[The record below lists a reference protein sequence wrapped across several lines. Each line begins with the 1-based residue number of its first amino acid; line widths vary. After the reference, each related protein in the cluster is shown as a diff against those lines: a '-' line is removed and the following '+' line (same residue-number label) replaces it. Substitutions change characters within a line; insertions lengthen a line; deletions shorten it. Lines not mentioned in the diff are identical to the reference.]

1 MKISDILTED
11 LVVTGLEG
19 KSKDEIINHLI
30 DLVSASPKVLD
41 REKVRKAIF
50 EREKIMSTG
59 VGNGF
64 AIPHG
69 KTDAVTDIVAAF
81 AVTSEPIDYQ
91 SLDEKPV
98 RLVFLLVGKD
108 NLVGPH
114 IKLLSRIS
122 RLMNKE
128 EFRQRLL
135 EQRTPHDILDL
146 FRQGKPTMI
155 AFGQRDVRQGP
166 GTLPVSESIADIAFG
181 VPWFKHD
188 RPAVIEEYA
197 AAYRKVA
204 LQASALA

>member
-11 LVVTGLEG
+11 LVVSHLKGT
-19 KSKDEIINHLI
+19 SKEEIIDAMV
-30 DLVSASPKVLD
+30 DLVATSPKVLD
-41 REKVRKAIF
+41 KAKIREAIF
-50 EREKIMSTG
+50 DREKIMSTG

-69 KTDAVTDIVAAF
+69 KTDAVTEIVAAF
-81 AVTSEPIDYQ
+81 AVTEREIDYD

-128 EFRQRLL
+128 EFRKRLL
-135 EQRTPHDILDL
+135 TVTSPKEILEM
-146 FRQGKPTMI
+146 FRQ
-155 AFGQRDVRQGP
+155 
-166 GTLPVSESIADIAFG
+166 
-181 VPWFKHD
+181 
-188 RPAVIEEYA
+188 EE
-197 AAYRKVA
+197 
-204 LQASALA
+204 ASYFEL

>member
-1 MKISDILTED
+1 MKISDILEEK
-11 LVVTGLEG
+11 LVISNLPG
-19 KSKDEIINHLI
+19 KTKEEIIETLI
-30 DLVSASPKVLD
+30 DVVSQSPKVLD
-41 REKVRKAIF
+41 KGKIRTAIF

-81 AVTSEPIDYQ
+81 GVTENPIPYQ

-128 EFRQRLL
+128 EFRNKLL
-135 EQRTPHDILDL
+135 ETKSSKEIISTFVQ
-146 FRQGKPTMI
+146 
-155 AFGQRDVRQGP
+155 
-166 GTLPVSESIADIAFG
+166 
-181 VPWFKHD
+181 
-188 RPAVIEEYA
+188 EEANYTDM
-197 AAYRKVA
+197 
-204 LQASALA
+204 

>member
-1 MKISDILTED
+1 MKISDILEEK
-11 LVVTGLEG
+11 LVISNLPG
-19 KSKDEIINHLI
+19 KTKEEIIETLI
-30 DLVSASPKVLD
+30 DVVSQSPKVLD
-41 REKVRKAIF
+41 KGKVRSAIF

-81 AVTSEPIDYQ
+81 GVTANPIPYQ

-128 EFRQRLL
+128 EFRNKLL
-135 EQRTPHDILDL
+135 ETKTAKEIISTFVQ
-146 FRQGKPTMI
+146 
-155 AFGQRDVRQGP
+155 
-166 GTLPVSESIADIAFG
+166 
-181 VPWFKHD
+181 
-188 RPAVIEEYA
+188 EEANYTDM
-197 AAYRKVA
+197 
-204 LQASALA
+204 

>member
-11 LVVTGLEG
+11 LVVSHLKGT
-19 KSKDEIINHLI
+19 SKQEIIDAMVN
-30 DLVSASPKVLD
+30 LVATSPKVLD
-41 REKVRKAIF
+41 KTKVHSAIF
-50 EREKIMSTG
+50 DREKIMSTG

-69 KTDAVTDIVAAF
+69 KTDAVTEIVAAF
-81 AVTSEPIDYQ
+81 AVTEREIDYD

-128 EFRQRLL
+128 EFRTQLL
-135 EQRTPHDILDL
+135 ATESAKEILDL
-146 FRQGKPTMI
+146 FR
-155 AFGQRDVRQGP
+155 
-166 GTLPVSESIADIAFG
+166 
-181 VPWFKHD
+181 H
-188 RPAVIEEYA
+188 EEATYFE
-197 AAYRKVA
+197 
-204 LQASALA
+204 L

>member
-11 LVVTGLEG
+11 LVRTGLVG
-19 KSKDEIINHLI
+19 KSKDDIIEAMI
-30 DLVSASPKVLD
+30 DLVAASPKVRD
-41 REKVRKAIF
+41 KEKVRSAIF

-81 AVTSEPIDYQ
+81 AVTAEPIDYE

-108 NLVGPH
+108 SLVGPH

-128 EFRQRLL
+128 DFRKRLLGLKSSKEIIESFRQ
-135 EQRTPHDILDL
+135 E
-146 FRQGKPTMI
+146 
-155 AFGQRDVRQGP
+155 
-166 GTLPVSESIADIAFG
+166 ESTYFEA
-181 VPWFKHD
+181 
-188 RPAVIEEYA
+188 
-197 AAYRKVA
+197 
-204 LQASALA
+204 

>member
-11 LVVTGLEG
+11 MVLTRLEG
-19 KSKDEIINHLI
+19 NTKDDIINALI
-30 DLVSASPKVLD
+30 DRVALSPKVKD
-41 REKVRKAIF
+41 KEKVRLAIF
-50 EREKIMSTG
+50 EREQMMSTG

-81 AVTSEPIDYQ
+81 GVTARPIDYQ

-122 RLMNKE
+122 RLMGKE
-128 EFRQRLL
+128 PFRKKLL
-135 EQRTPHDILDL
+135 DLQTPHEILE
-146 FRQGKPTMI
+146 T
-155 AFGQRDVRQGP
+155 
-166 GTLPVSESIADIAFG
+166 
-181 VPWFKHD
+181 FKT
-188 RPAVIEEYA
+188 EEATYFEA
-197 AAYRKVA
+197 
-204 LQASALA
+204 

>member
-11 LVVTGLEG
+11 TVVPSLQGN
-19 KSKDEIINHLI
+19 SKDDIIDAMI
-30 DLVSASPKVLD
+30 ELVAASPKVLD

-50 EREKIMSTG
+50 DREGIMSTG

-69 KTDAVTDIVAAF
+69 KTDAVSDIVAAF
-81 AVTSEPIDYQ
+81 AVTENPIDYE

-128 EFRQRLL
+128 EFRNRLL
-135 EQRTPHDILDL
+135 TLTTPKEILDT
-146 FRQGKPTMI
+146 FRQEEATYL
-155 AFGQRDVRQGP
+155 DV
-166 GTLPVSESIADIAFG
+166 
-181 VPWFKHD
+181 
-188 RPAVIEEYA
+188 
-197 AAYRKVA
+197 
-204 LQASALA
+204 

>member
-11 LVVTGLEG
+11 LVVAGLKG
-19 KSKDEIINHLI
+19 KSKDGIIEAMI
-30 DLVSASPKVLD
+30 GIVSHSPKVLD
-41 REKVRKAIF
+41 KEKVRTAIF

-69 KTDAVTDIVAAF
+69 KTDAVSDIVAAF
-81 AVTSEPIDYQ
+81 AVTEEEIDYD

-128 EFRQRLL
+128 DFRRQLL
-135 EQRTPHDILDL
+135 TLETPKEILDL
-146 FRQGKPTMI
+146 FRQ
-155 AFGQRDVRQGP
+155 
-166 GTLPVSESIADIAFG
+166 
-181 VPWFKHD
+181 
-188 RPAVIEEYA
+188 EE
-197 AAYRKVA
+197 
-204 LQASALA
+204 ASYFEL